1 MCGIFGKLF
10 FEKTKIEEKNY
21 KDCLDAISHRGPDD
35 EGFYVDE
42 NIILGSKRL
51 AIIDLS
57 EAGHMPMKNEDG
69 RFWIVFNGEIYNFL
83 ELRKNLEKRHKFKS
97 RTDSEVLLHLYE
109 EKGVNCLKYLRGM
122 FAFAI
127 WDKKEKIL
135 FLARDRLGKK
145 PLKYYFNDKF
155 FIFASELKAILKDRE
170 VKREIDWGAID
181 EYLTYQ
187 YVPHPKTGF
196 KGIFKLE
203 PAHYLL
209 IALNGKIKKERYW
222 NLDYSQ
228 KLNLSENEWI
238 EAIEEKLKESVKIR
252 LISDVPLG
260 AHLSG
265 GIDSSMIVAM
275 MAQEMKEPVKTFS
288 IGFKEKE
295 YDETK
300 YARLVA
306 KRYGT
311 DHHEL
316 IVEPNAIEILPK
328 LVYHY
333 EEPYADSSA
342 LPTWYLCQMTKN
354 YITVALN
361 GDGGDENFAGY
372 DRYNAFKLYKDLEFL
387 PGKKFL
393 GKVNEILYQITKLK
407 IFRKGFRFLSA
418 YQEDPISFYL
428 RLIGFFQD
436 EEKEKLYQPDLKK
449 LIEDLRGSNFLRE
462 IFKKTKGPWLDRILY
477 LDINSYLPDDLL
489 VKVDIASM
497 AHSLEVRSPFLD
509 HAFMELCAKIPS
521 NLKVKGH
528 NKKYIF
534 KKLALKYIP
543 KECIFRPKTGFG
555 VPLEFWFKNEL
566 LNFLK
571 ERILSQE
578 FLNYGFNRNFLEQLI
593 KEHQK
598 GIRNHAYRLWALLI
612 LEEWLKI
619 FFRS

>member
-10 FEKTKIEEKNY
+10 FEKTKIEEKDY

-42 NIILGSKRL
+42 NIILGAKRL

-57 EAGHMPMKNEDG
+57 PAGHMPMTNEDG
-69 RFWIVFNGEIYNFL
+69 RFWMVFNGEIYNFL
-83 ELRKNLEKRHKFKS
+83 ELRKDLEKRHKFKS

-109 EKGVNCLKYLRGM
+109 EKGIDCLRYLRGM

-155 FIFASELKAILKDRE
+155 FIFASELKAILKDKE
-170 VKREIDWGAID
+170 VKKEIDWGAID

-209 IALNGKIKKERYW
+209 VTLNGKIKKERYW

-238 EAIEEKLKESVKIR
+238 EVIEEKLKESVKIR

-275 MAQEMKEPVKTFS
+275 MAQQMKEPVKTFS

-328 LVYHY
+328 LVYYY
-333 EEPYADSSA
+333 EEPYADPSA
-342 LPTWYLCQMTKN
+342 LSTWYLCEVTKK

-372 DRYNAFKLYKDLEFL
+372 DRYNTFKLYKDLEFL
-387 PGKKFL
+387 PGKRIF
-393 GKVNEILYQITKLK
+393 GKINEILYRITKLK
-407 IFRKGFRFLSA
+407 IFRKGFRFFSA
-418 YQEDPISFYL
+418 YREDPISFYL
-428 RLIGFFQD
+428 RLIGFFQN

-449 LIEDLRGSNFLRE
+449 LIEDSRGSNFLRE
-462 IFKKTKGPWLDRILY
+462 IFKKTKGHWLDRILY

-509 HAFMELCAKIPS
+509 HEFMELCAKIPP
-521 NLKVKGH
+521 NLKMKGH

-534 KKLALKYIP
+534 KKLAQKYIP

-555 VPLEFWFKNEL
+555 VPLEFWFKEEL

-578 FLNYGFNRNFLEQLI
+578 FLNYGFNKNFLEQLI

-598 GIRNHAYRLWALLI
+598 GIRNHSYRLWALLI
-612 LEEWLKI
+612 LSEWLNQFK
-619 FFRS
+619 